1 MLYTYRKE
9 GLEMPKFKTYN
20 PELQLR
26 INEAQE
32 QYNEADRLL
41 SILGETAKGTDEII
55 KLHDEAVE
63 GLKKEKL
70 RLEKQMMKDT
80 QKLIRNLEVAGVNI
94 ASTEYLAGSYAVS
107 KLTDMQN
114 KDGNPI
120 SLEDIKGMT
129 NQDIL
134 NHLDEYKR
142 TYLSPVRQQLQVAM
156 DKGTEVKQTA
166 VEIKQEATEAVS
178 KKGQEL
184 RDAISNIDLKLT
196 ANRAKLK
203 FMNKV
208 KELTQPIREKHQ
220 QFTKWRQDHGLTV
233 DDIGKALKADKD
245 EFVQNFSHE
254 WQQTKND
261 FSQMMSDIGKAYQNY
276 KDFNQVKHLEA
287 ERQMNMQ
294 LMSVNNR
301 AADRCDERI
310 NKLVKR
316 REKVINTV
324 NKAVRLGNKI
334 ANKSRET
341 LGFETKEPAQADVKN
356 AKIFDKKINKLEIER
371 VEALKRSAEYILKN
385 NELTKQEK
393 TISKNAME
401 KARGQSYK
409 RNAKAKEQIK
419 DAFNRNSNKESNK
432 NFGSMGLADIFP
444 ESWKETASIDYQ
456 KKLTP
461 NEQTLYI
468 VDQLVPEQ
476 DVKEFIVDVSTGP
489 DMQMDLDKASALAL
503 LYKAGVDIENDT
515 ELSDMT
521 ADELMNSLDE
531 TMELTDKE
539 QEDFVKGADNYINS
553 IEKDPDRT
561 AEGISKSIINSE
573 NDLAASDIK
582 NEVFVDKNGKE
593 TNIYLVEMNSEQLTS
608 VLMAVNNE
616 RLRPEAERDTEFI
629 NAVLPTNNPTYAS
642 LASKDMA
649 YKVFTKPGEAIKCV
663 NAINRAT
670 GLDIKAIGNTEQ
682 AKSWLQNMAKEEKFA
697 NISENS
703 IKQNVTKVESIN
715 KTDKTVKFR
724 SDDDNMCL

>member
-1 MLYTYRKE
+1 
-9 GLEMPKFKTYN
+9 MPKFKTYN

-41 SILGETAKGTDEII
+41 SILRETAKGTDEII

-63 GLKKEKL
+63 GLEKEKL

-80 QKLIRNLEVAGVNI
+80 QKLIKNLEVAGVNI

-107 KLTDMQN
+107 KLMEMEN
-114 KDGNPI
+114 KETN
-120 SLEDIKGMT
+120 SLSKYYSLDDIKGMT

-208 KELTQPIREKHQ
+208 KELTQPIRDKHQ

-245 EFVQNFSHE
+245 EFIQNFSHE

-261 FSQMMSDIGKAYQNY
+261 FSQMMSDIGKAYQNH

-301 AADRCDERI
+301 VADRCDERI

-316 REKVINTV
+316 REKVIDTV
-324 NKAVRLGNKI
+324 NKAVRLGNRV
-334 ANKSRET
+334 ANKSREA
-341 LGFETKEPAQADVKN
+341 LGFETKEPAQADIKN
-356 AKIFDKKINKLEIER
+356 AKMFDKKINRLEIER
-371 VEALKRSAEYILKN
+371 VEALKRSAEYVLKN
-385 NELTKQEK
+385 NELTKHEK
-393 TISKNAME
+393 AISKDAME
-401 KARGQSYK
+401 KARERKYT
-409 RNAKAKEQIK
+409 RNAKVNEQLRNY
-419 DAFNRNSNKESNK
+419 FNHKTDRESNK
-432 NFGSMGLADIFP
+432 SIESITLVNVFP
-444 ESWKETASIDYQ
+444 ESWKEIHSVDYQ
-456 KKLTP
+456 KTLTP

-476 DVKEFIVDVSTGP
+476 DIQKFIIDVSTGP

-503 LYKAGVDIENDT
+503 LYKAGVDIENDP

-531 TMELTDKE
+531 TMDFTDKE

-553 IEKDPDRT
+553 IEKDPERT
-561 AEGISKSIINSE
+561 AEGISKSVINYE
-573 NDLAASDIK
+573 NDLAAADIK
-582 NEVFVDKNGKE
+582 NEVFVDKSGKE
-593 TNIYLVEMNSEQLTS
+593 TNIYLVEMNAEQLTS

-649 YKVFTKPGEAIKCV
+649 YKVFTKPGEAVRCA

-682 AKSWLQNMAKEEKFA
+682 ARSWLQNMAKEEKFA
-697 NISENS
+697 NINENS
-703 IKQNVTKVESIN
+703 VKQDVLKVESVN

-724 SDDDNMCL
+724 SDDDMCL

>member
-1 MLYTYRKE
+1 
-9 GLEMPKFKTYN
+9 MPKFKTYN

-41 SILGETAKGTDEII
+41 SVLGETIKGTDEVI
-55 KLHDEAVE
+55 KLHDEAVK
-63 GLKKEKL
+63 GLEKEKL

-120 SLEDIKGMT
+120 SLEDIKSMT

-134 NHLDEYKR
+134 NHLDEYKK
-142 TYLSPVRQQLQVAM
+142 TYLSPVRQQLQIAM
-156 DKGTEVKQTA
+156 DKGAEVKQTA

-184 RDAISNIDLKLT
+184 KDAISNIDLKLA

-208 KELTQPIREKHQ
+208 KELTQPIRDKHQ

-254 WQQTKND
+254 WQQTKDD
-261 FSQMMSDIGKAYQNY
+261 FSQVMSDIGKAYQNH

-294 LMSVNNR
+294 LMSINNR
-301 AADRCDERI
+301 AADRCNERV

-316 REKVINTV
+316 REKVIDTV
-324 NKAVRLGNKI
+324 NKAVRLGNRV
-334 ANKSRET
+334 ANKSREA

-356 AKIFDKKINKLEIER
+356 AKIFDKKINRLEIER
-371 VEALKRSAEYILKN
+371 IEALKRSAEYVLKN

-393 TISKNAME
+393 AISKDAME
-401 KARGQSYK
+401 KARERKYT
-409 RNAKAKEQIK
+409 RNAKVNEQLRNFFNQKTDKEL
-419 DAFNRNSNKESNK
+419 NKSFESIT
-432 NFGSMGLADIFP
+432 LANVFP
-444 ESWKETASIDYQ
+444 ESWKEINSIDHQ
-456 KKLTP
+456 KTLTP

-476 DVKEFIVDVSTGP
+476 DIQKFIIDVSTGP

-503 LYKAGVDIENDT
+503 LYKAGVDIENDP

-521 ADELMNSLDE
+521 ANELMDSLDE
-531 TMELTDKE
+531 VMELTDKE
-539 QEDFVKGADNYINS
+539 QGDFVKGADDYLSN
-553 IEKDPDRT
+553 IEHDPDK
-561 AEGISKSIINSE
+561 AVEVISKDIINNQ
-573 NDLAASDIK
+573 NDMIIADIK
-582 NEVFVDKNGKE
+582 NEILINKDGKE
-593 TNIYLVEMNSEQLTS
+593 TNVYLVEMDAKQTS
-608 VLMAVNNE
+608 AIMKAALEE
-616 RLRPEAERDTEFI
+616 RMKPEAERDTEFI

-642 LASKDMA
+642 LTSKEMA

-670 GLDIKAIGNTEQ
+670 GLDIKVVGNTEQ

-697 NISENS
+697 DISENS
-703 IKQNVTKVESIN
+703 VKQDITKVESVN

-724 SDDDNMCL
+724 SDDDMCL